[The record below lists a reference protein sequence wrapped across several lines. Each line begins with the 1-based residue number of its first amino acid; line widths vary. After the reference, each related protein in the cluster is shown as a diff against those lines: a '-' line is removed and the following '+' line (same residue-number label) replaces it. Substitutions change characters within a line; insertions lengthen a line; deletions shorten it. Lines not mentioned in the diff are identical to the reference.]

1 MRGIAE
7 GNHPMNTVGSRNGW
21 LASGALLALVVS
33 GAAAS
38 AQYYP
43 PSPYGYNQG
52 YPPAYRGYG
61 YDRPFNRNFDS
72 DRDLYLR
79 RRPPLARDNDD
90 DMPVRPRKSKPER
103 FDEPK
108 EVANKTKDKPLK
120 GPYHIVVS
128 INTQRVSL
136 YGADGLIRT
145 SGVSTGMRGHPT
157 PMGVFTVIG
166 KERFHRS
173 NIYSNAPMPFM
184 QRITWSGVALH
195 EGVLPGYPASH
206 GCIRMGSEFAVFMW
220 NTTKIGSRV
229 IVTQEEPAPVSI
241 SSLKLFTPPPAP
253 RAFATA
259 AAAGDGKTTI
269 AAAKNAVRAADEPIL
284 LVMQNDGPDAAAQTP
299 FTKPKIDAYRNG
311 PVSVFVSRKTGKLYV
326 RYDYEPLFEAPV
338 TIKNPDR
345 PLGTHV
351 YTAMEAT
358 NSGMRWSAISIPTPT
373 KGEPVAAKP
382 GRKGERQTAALNET
396 DVVSPESR
404 EAQSP
409 LAALAR
415 IEMPKEAVER
425 IASILSVGSSLTVS
439 DYGISEETGRETD
452 FIILTK

>member
-1 MRGIAE
+1 MSDAF
-7 GNHPMNTVGSRNGW
+7 SRNGR
-21 LASGALLALVVS
+21 LALGGALLILMLS
-33 GAAAS
+33 GGAAP

-43 PSPYGYNQG
+43 PSRYGYDPG
-52 YPPAYRGYG
+52 YPPGYVPYGRG
-61 YDRPFNRNFDS
+61 YDR
-72 DRDLYLR
+72 RDYY
-79 RRPPLARDNDD
+79 RRPPFLRDEE
-90 DMPVRPRKSKPER
+90 PARPRKSKQER

-108 EVANKTKDKPLK
+108 PDLAKTPNEKPQK

-128 INTQRVSL
+128 INTQHVSL
-136 YGADGLIRT
+136 YGSDGLIRT

-166 KERFHRS
+166 KERYHRS

-206 GCIRMGSEFAVFMW
+206 GCIRMGGDFATWLWKM
-220 NTTKIGSRV
+220 TKVGTRV
-229 IVTQEEPAPVSI
+229 IVTNEEPAPAEI
-241 SSLKLFTPPPAP
+241 SSAKLFVPAP
-253 RAFATA
+253 QSRTTA
-259 AAAGDGKTTI
+259 AAVTAGGEGKNMI
-269 AAAKNAVRAADEPIL
+269 AGAKGTVRTADEPSL
-284 LVMQNDGPDAAAQTP
+284 LVMQNDGPDTAAQTP
-299 FTKPKIDAYRNG
+299 FTKPKVDAYRNG

-326 RYDYEPLFEAPV
+326 RYDYEPLFDAPV
-338 TIKNPDR
+338 TIKNPSL

-358 NSGMRWSAISIPTPT
+358 NDGAGMRWAAISIPSP
-373 KGEPVAAKP
+373 AAGAPLAARP
-382 GRKGERQTAALNET
+382 GRKGERQTAALTET
-396 DVVSPESR
+396 DIVSPESR

-409 LAALAR
+409 LAALDR

-425 IASILSVGSSLTVS
+425 IAGILTIGSSLTVS
-439 DYGISEETGRETD
+439 DYGISDETGRETD

>member
-1 MRGIAE
+1 MKSII
-7 GNHPMNTVGSRNGW
+7 SRNHW
-21 LASGALLALVVS
+21 LASGALLAYFIS
-33 GAAAS
+33 GGAAS

-43 PSPYGYNQG
+43 PSPYGYNQ
-52 YPPAYRGYG
+52 YPPGYHGGYG
-61 YDRPFNRNFDS
+61 YGRGYDGRFDDRNQ
-72 DRDLYLR
+72 YLR
-79 RRPPLARDNDD
+79 NRPPLAREFDGDT
-90 DMPVRPRKSKPER
+90 PVRPRKSKPER

-108 EVANKTKDKPLK
+108 EVANKPNDKPLK

-128 INTQRVSL
+128 INAQRVSL

-206 GCIRMGSEFAVFMW
+206 GCIRMGGDFAVFMW
-220 NTTKIGSRV
+220 GTTKIGSRV
-229 IVTQEEPAPVSI
+229 IVTEGEPAPVSI
-241 SSLKLFTPPPAP
+241 TSSKLFSPLPAP
-253 RAFATA
+253 RASATT
-259 AAAGDGKTTI
+259 AAAGDGKVTII
-269 AAAKNAVRAADEPIL
+269 AAKSAVRAADEPIL
-284 LVMQNDGPDAAAQTP
+284 LVMQNDGPDQAAQTP

-311 PVSVFVSRKTGKLYV
+311 PVSVFVSRKTNKLYV

-338 TIKNPDR
+338 QIKNPDR

-358 NSGMRWSAISIPTPT
+358 DSGMRWSAISIPTPV

-382 GRKGERQTAALNET
+382 GKRGGRQTAALNET
-396 DVVSPESR
+396 DISPDAR

-409 LAALAR
+409 LAALDR
-415 IEMPKEAVER
+415 IEMPKEALDR
-425 IASILSVGSSLTVS
+425 ISSILSVGSSLTVS

>member
-1 MRGIAE
+1 MRAIAE
-7 GNHPMNTVGSRNGW
+7 GNHRMNSVVSRSGW
-21 LASGALLALVVS
+21 LASGALVALVVS
-33 GAAAS
+33 GVAAS

-43 PSPYGYNQG
+43 PSRGYDPG
-52 YPPAYRGYG
+52 YPPGYVPYG
-61 YDRPFNRNFDS
+61 RSYDRPFNRNFDS
-72 DRDLYLR
+72 DQYLR
-79 RRPPLARDNDD
+79 RRPPLAHDYDD
-90 DMPVRPRKSKPER
+90 TPVRPRKSKPER

-108 EVANKTKDKPLK
+108 EVANKPNDKPLR

-128 INTQRVSL
+128 INTQHVSL

-206 GCIRMGSEFAVFMW
+206 GCIRMGGDFAVFMW
-220 NTTKIGSRV
+220 GTTKIGSRV
-229 IVTQEEPAPVSI
+229 IVTEGEPAPVSI
-241 SSLKLFTPPPAP
+241 SSPKLFTPLPAP
-253 RAFATA
+253 RASATTSAAGNGKATITA
-259 AAAGDGKTTI
+259 AKS
-269 AAAKNAVRAADEPIL
+269 AVRAADEPIL
-284 LVMQNDGPDAAAQTP
+284 LVMQNDGPDVAAHTP
-299 FTKPKIDAYRNG
+299 FAKPKIDAYRNG

-338 TIKNPDR
+338 TIRNPDR

-358 NSGMRWSAISIPTPT
+358 DSGMRWSAISIPTPV

-409 LAALAR
+409 LAALDR

-425 IASILSVGSSLTVS
+425 IANILSVGSSLTVS

>member
-1 MRGIAE
+1 
-7 GNHPMNTVGSRNGW
+7 MNNVVSRNHW
-21 LASGALLALVVS
+21 LASGALLVLVVS
-33 GAAAS
+33 GVAAS

-43 PSPYGYNQG
+43 PAPYGYNQ
-52 YPPAYRGYG
+52 YPPGYRGGYGRG
-61 YDRPFNRNFDS
+61 YDGRFDDRNQ
-72 DRDLYLR
+72 YLR
-79 RRPPLARDNDD
+79 NRPPLAREFDGDT
-90 DMPVRPRKSKPER
+90 PVRPRKSKPER

-108 EVANKTKDKPLK
+108 NVANKPNDKPLK

-128 INTQRVSL
+128 INAQRVSL

-145 SGVSTGMRGHPT
+145 SSVSTGMRGHPT

-206 GCIRMGSEFAVFMW
+206 GCIRMGGGFAVFMW
-220 NTTKIGSRV
+220 GTTKIGSRV
-229 IVTQEEPAPVSI
+229 IVTEGEPAPVSI
-241 SSLKLFTPPPAP
+241 SSPKLFTPLPAP

-259 AAAGDGKTTI
+259 AAAGNGKATI
-269 AAAKNAVRAADEPIL
+269 TAAKSAVRAADEPIL
-284 LVMQNDGPDAAAQTP
+284 LVLQNDAPDQAAQTP

-338 TIKNPDR
+338 QIKNPDR

-358 NSGMRWSAISIPTPT
+358 DSGMRWSAISIPTPV
-373 KGEPVAAKP
+373 KGEPVATKP
-382 GRKGERQTAALNET
+382 GKRGERQTAALNET
-396 DVVSPESR
+396 DISPESR

-409 LAALAR
+409 LAALDR
-415 IEMPKEAVER
+415 IEMPKEALER
-425 IASILSVGSSLTVS
+425 ISSILSVGSSLTVS

>member
-7 GNHPMNTVGSRNGW
+7 GNHPMNSVVSRSGW
-21 LASGALLALVVS
+21 LASGALVALVVS
-33 GAAAS
+33 GVAAS

-43 PSPYGYNQG
+43 PSRGYDPG
-52 YPPAYRGYG
+52 YPPGYIPYG
-61 YDRPFNRNFDS
+61 RSYDRPFNRNFDS
-72 DRDLYLR
+72 DQYLR
-79 RRPPLARDNDD
+79 RRPPLARDYDD
-90 DMPVRPRKSKPER
+90 TPVRPRKSKPER

-108 EVANKTKDKPLK
+108 EVANKPNDKPLK

-128 INTQRVSL
+128 INTQHVSL

-206 GCIRMGSEFAVFMW
+206 GCIRMGGDFAVFMW
-220 NTTKIGSRV
+220 GTTKIGSRV
-229 IVTQEEPAPVSI
+229 IVTEGEPAPVSI
-241 SSLKLFTPPPAP
+241 SSPKLFTPLAAS
-253 RAFATA
+253 RASAIA
-259 AAAGDGKTTI
+259 SAAGNGKTTI
-269 AAAKNAVRAADEPIL
+269 TAAKSAVRAADEPIL
-284 LVMQNDGPDAAAQTP
+284 LVMQNDGPDVAAHTP
-299 FTKPKIDAYRNG
+299 FVKPKIDAYRNG
-311 PVSVFVSRKTGKLYV
+311 PVSVFVSRKTNKLYV

-338 TIKNPDR
+338 QIKNPDR

-358 NSGMRWSAISIPTPT
+358 DSGMRWSAISIPTPV

-404 EAQSP
+404 EAQS
-409 LAALAR
+409 ALSALDR
-415 IEMPKEAVER
+415 IEMPKEAVKR
-425 IASILSVGSSLTVS
+425 ITSILSVGSSLTVS